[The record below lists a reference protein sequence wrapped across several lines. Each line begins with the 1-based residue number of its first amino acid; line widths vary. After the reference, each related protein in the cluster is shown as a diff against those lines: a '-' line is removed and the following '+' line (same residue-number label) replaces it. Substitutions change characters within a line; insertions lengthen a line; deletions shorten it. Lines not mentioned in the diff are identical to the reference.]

1 MLTSLERELEA
12 KEKDS
17 AGRVAKSATE
27 RPNAAKERAKLVLS
41 RAIKATIGAKVG
53 IKEKA
58 RAVRAMAR
66 PAKAAGYTPCRGLAL
81 GAEAPPIC

>member
-1 MLTSLERELEA
+1 MSISLERELET
-12 KEKDS
+12 KER
-17 AGRVAKSATE
+17 RVAKSAFE
-27 RPNAAKERAKLVLS
+27 RPNTAKEIAKLVLG
-41 RAIKATIGAKVG
+41 RTIKATIGAKVG

-66 PAKAAGYTPCRGLAL
+66 PAKAVGYTPCRGLAL